1 MREENQQK
9 KLYSVALLVVA
20 DGHFVSSGV
29 AKSRSHVKGEEY
41 LTATRRRASSRRT
54 MLVLS
59 QHIFNFFS

>member
-1 MREENQQK
+1 M
-9 KLYSVALLVVA
+9 ALLVVA

-59 QHIFNFFS
+59 QHIFNSFS